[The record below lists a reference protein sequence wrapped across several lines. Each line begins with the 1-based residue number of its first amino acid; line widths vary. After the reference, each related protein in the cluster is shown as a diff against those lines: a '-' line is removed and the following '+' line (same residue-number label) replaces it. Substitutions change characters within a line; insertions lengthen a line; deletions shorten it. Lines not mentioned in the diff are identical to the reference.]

1 MPAWLVNIAA
11 STWEA
16 VFSAAPWITMGLLFS
31 GLLYVYLP
39 TNFVRRAMGGTSFG
53 AVFRAALVGA
63 PLPLCSC
70 GVIPTALYLRKEGA
84 GRGPVLSFLISTPET
99 NIDSIAISYALM
111 GPIMAVA
118 RPLAALITAITAG
131 LGETLFGG
139 PDPHAE
145 KPGECGCK
153 LCDAKASAPAGGR
166 GGVFGAVK
174 YGAIVLMRDLAP
186 WLILGLVFAGIIG
199 GLVPENF
206 FRDNNLGAGIVP
218 MLIMVALATPMYMCA
233 TASTP
238 VAAALILKGVSPGA
252 ALVFLL
258 VGPATNVATMTTVG
272 RFLGKRS
279 LLIYLVA
286 MIGCSLLLGLGL
298 DATVGA
304 RISAKVLEIGPH
316 HGSSAWVQVLMW
328 ISVVVF
334 LLLLANGVR
343 LRLVPHW
350 LAWRDKLGFRPQTA
364 PAGAADP
371 CCASEG
377 EGGDEA
383 KADDCP
389 HCQPAPEP
397 VPESVKEPVKDSCC
411 AGHSTDVPH
420 SEVDKTDTGGAPD
433 QGAEGAEGQEGAE
446 GDEGH
451 CPHCKSD

>member
-1 MPAWLVNIAA
+1 MPVWLVDIAA
-11 STWEA
+11 STWQA
-16 VFSAAPWITMGLLFS
+16 VFSAAPWITLGLLFS

-39 TNFVRRAMGGTSFG
+39 ANFVRRAMGGTSFG

-99 NIDSIAISYALM
+99 NVDSIALSYALM

-118 RPLAALITAITAG
+118 RPLAALVTAITAG

-145 KPGECGCK
+145 KSGECGCK
-153 LCDAKASAPAGGR
+153 LCDAKASTTPAGGR
-166 GGVFGAVK
+166 GGFFGAIK

-186 WLILGLVFAGIIG
+186 WLILGLVLAGVIG
-199 GLVPENF
+199 GLVPRNF
-206 FRDNNLGAGIVP
+206 FKDHNLGSGIVP

-298 DATVGA
+298 DAAVGGQ
-304 RISAKVLEIGPH
+304 ISDKVKEIGPH
-316 HGSSAWVQVLMW
+316 HASAAWVQVLMW
-328 ISVVVF
+328 ISVVIF

-343 LRLVPHW
+343 LRLVPYW
-350 LAWRDKLGFRPQTA
+350 MAWRDKMGFRPHAT

-371 CCASEG
+371 CCTSESQG
-377 EGGDEA
+377 SDGA
-383 KADDCP
+383 A
-389 HCQPAPEP
+389 
-397 VPESVKEPVKDSCC
+397 KDSCC
-411 AGHSTDVPH
+411 AGHSADVPD
-420 SEVDKTDTGGAPD
+420 SEADKTDTGEVSD
-433 QGAEGAEGQEGAE
+433 RGAEDSESE
-446 GDEGH
+446 EGH
-451 CPHCKSD
+451 CPHCRPD